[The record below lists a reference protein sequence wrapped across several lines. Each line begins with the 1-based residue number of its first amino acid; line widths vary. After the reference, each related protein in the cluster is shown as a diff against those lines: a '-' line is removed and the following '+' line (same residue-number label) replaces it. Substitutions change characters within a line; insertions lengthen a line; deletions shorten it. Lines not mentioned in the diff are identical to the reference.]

1 MGRVKKI
8 KPDDSITESI
18 GTPVD
23 LSSYSAPAP
32 VESDTDE
39 FKVNIYPTMEGD
51 PLPGEKKKRGRK
63 AGTKNKSEGDPL
75 IDGEMLVMFIDII
88 MPLAIAAT
96 NNMVSKD
103 KISPDDLLLTEK
115 MKDKMKVF
123 ADKCAETINLSMN
136 PWVGLFVLSAGA
148 YGYKVM
154 ELKNKV

>member
-8 KPDDSITESI
+8 KPVETTSESI

-32 VESDTDE
+32 VEDDKVE
-39 FKVNIYPTMEGD
+39 FDVSVNPD
-51 PLPGEKKKRGRK
+51 PSVSPLPEEKKKRGRK
-63 AGTKNKSEGDPL
+63 AGTKNKTEGDPL